1 MRLDSVKHSQDL
13 KNFTP
18 PTDRVMRLKEKVLNS
33 IPELCIERGRIVT
46 ECDKKYAA
54 LPPALKRAKTLAD
67 ILEHMS
73 IFIEKDEL
81 IVGNQARAMRAAP
94 IFPEYSVNWLEEELD
109 DFESRSFDTF
119 KVHQNEKKEFK
130 EIFEYW
136 KGRTHEDALKELIPE
151 KYWQAENIGVL
162 MGIHIRIGGHGH
174 ISASHEKV
182 LKRGLLDIAKE
193 AERRAAQ
200 LDLTSADD
208 VNKLPFLKAVSIVC
222 HAVIKFAGRYADLAF
237 EMVKDETDSVR
248 KKELE
253 TICEVCRRV
262 PALPPRSFY
271 EAVQTSWLIQLVLQI
286 ESNGH
291 SVSMGRLDQNLCS
304 FYRADIEKGRIHARE
319 AQELVACFF
328 IKLKTINKVRA
339 WDHAKYAT
347 GYPMYQ
353 NITIGGQSPDGKD
366 AVNEVTYLCINAME
380 NVRFPEPNLIARY
393 WSGASDEYLKK
404 CVDSISLGFGMPAM
418 INDEVVIPSLLSR
431 GVKRHDAYNYGAVGC
446 IEVSVPGKWG
456 YRCYGMTFTSFIRL
470 FELTLRGGVDHR
482 FKNTFLEPGKSLPE
496 CETFDELM
504 AEWQRENE
512 VYARLAVEHDII
524 VDECKKQLPEIFMS
538 TLVDNC
544 LERGKSILDGG
555 AVYDMNSGVQI
566 GLANVA
572 NSLAVLKKL
581 VFEEKK
587 FSGEEIL
594 KILDE
599 NYEGENGEVTRQL
612 FENTVP
618 KYGNDDDYVD
628 NIAVSAYESFMDIIE
643 SYKNARYNKGPIGC
657 AYYPST
663 VTVSS
668 NVPAGQSVGATPDGR
683 KAGEPVAEGA
693 SPHSGT
699 DLKGPTAVMK
709 SVTKIPTIRMTGG
722 QLLNIKFSSNLLT
735 VENEKWKL
743 VHLLRGFST
752 LKGWHVQFNTLSSK
766 VLKDAQ
772 LNPQNY
778 RNLMVRVAGYCALF
792 TDLDI
797 DVQNEI
803 IKRTEH
809 NNV

>member
-1 MRLDSVKHSQDL
+1 MRLESVKYSEDL
-13 KNFTP
+13 KNFTL
-18 PTDRVMRLKEKVLNS
+18 PTDRVMRLKEQVLNTV
-33 IPELCIERGRIVT
+33 PELCIERGRIVT
-46 ECDKKYAA
+46 ECDKKYGA
-54 LPPALKRAKTLAD
+54 LPPALKRAKTLAE
-67 ILEHMS
+67 ILEHIS
-73 IFIEKDEL
+73 VYIEEDEL
-81 IVGNQARAMRAAP
+81 IVGNQARKMRAAP
-94 IFPEYSVNWLEEELD
+94 IFPEYSVSWLEEELD
-109 DFESRSFDTF
+109 QFETRPFDTF
-119 KVHQNEKKEFK
+119 KVNPEEKKEFQ
-130 EIFEYW
+130 EIFAYW
-136 KGRTHEDALKELIPE
+136 KGRTNEDALKELIPDE
-151 KYWQAENIGVL
+151 YWQAEDIGVL

-174 ISASHEKV
+174 ISVSHEKV

-193 AERRAAQ
+193 AEQRAEQ

-208 VNKLPFLKAVSIVC
+208 VNKLPFLKSVSIVC
-222 HAVIKFAGRYADLAF
+222 HAVVKFAKRYADLAF
-237 EMVKDETDSVR
+237 EQAKVEPNPVR

-253 TICEVCRRV
+253 RICEVCKRV
-262 PALPPRSFY
+262 PAFPPRDFY

-291 SVSMGRLDQNLCS
+291 SVSMGRFDQNLCS
-304 FYRADIEKGRIHARE
+304 FYRTDIEEGRITARE
-319 AQELVACFF
+319 AQELISCFF

-353 NITIGGQSPDGKD
+353 NITIGGQTPDGRD

-404 CVDSISLGFGMPAM
+404 CVDSISKGFGMPAM

-431 GVKRHDAYNYGAVGC
+431 GVSRRDAYNYGAVGC

-456 YRCYGMTFTSFIRL
+456 YRCYGMTFTSFIRM
-470 FELTLRGGVDHR
+470 FELTLRGGVDHQ
-482 FKNTFLEPGKSLPE
+482 FKNTFLKPGKSLPE
-496 CETFDELM
+496 CETFEELM
-504 AEWQRENE
+504 AEWQRENAA
-512 VYARLAVEHDII
+512 YARLAVEHDII

-538 TLVDNC
+538 TLVDDC
-544 LERGKSILDGG
+544 LKRGKSILEGG

-572 NSLAVLKKL
+572 NSLAVIKKL
-581 VFEEKK
+581 VYEEKR
-587 FSGEEIL
+587 FSGEELL

-599 NYEGENGEVTRQL
+599 NYQGENGEVIRQL

-628 NIAVSAYESFMDIIE
+628 NIAVRTYEAYMDVIE
-643 SYKNARYNKGPIGC
+643 NYKNARYNKGPIGC
-657 AYYPST
+657 GYYPST

-668 NVPAGQSVGATPDGR
+668 NIPAGESVGATPDGR

-699 DLKGPTAVMK
+699 DLNGPTAVMK
-709 SVTKIPTIRMTGG
+709 SITKIPTIRMTGG

-735 VENEKWKL
+735 DEKEKWKL
-743 VHLLRGFST
+743 VHLLRGFSS
-752 LKGWHVQFNTLSSK
+752 LKGWHVQFNTISGE

-772 LNPQNY
+772 RNPNNY

-797 DVQNEI
+797 NVQNEI

-809 NNV
+809 SHV